1 MQGSQNLGNWDERS
15 RGAPRLDKIAET
27 LEEMYTRGREPEIG
41 NAFAVSSSPAPGR
54 AVSGNAGHE
63 WAGSSRDSINA
74 MLSSMTISE
83 RENVTSEYD
92 WYEHDE
98 IPMRKSRA
106 GVLIGILVGFVTVGI
121 AGYGF
126 YMLGQ
131 KEAVLGSPEVVV
143 AEMSPGIAA
152 PGEAVA
158 PKETPGGDLALGKDL
173 SRIADGEKA
182 HLSAEPDSTGDTAPA
197 GVDSATSLKTDLQ
210 PAESLKEVL
219 SDSGQAGRGGAKA
232 DDAAKGGGEPG
243 AVKRS
248 GADVAP
254 ASAARDVSRAPD
266 VKSPNQDESGKS
278 VAGDNPGSPVKAP
291 AVSQPAGFQNG
302 PMVPAKPPAKLAEI
316 PKVAGKNAGLSK
328 EPDAASSKTSVEVS
342 KAPVAVPA
350 GKPVVQG
357 AGLVSLDSLSKSVV
371 LAIVALGKPSK
382 ASTPGEN
389 PAAVLRDRMMQLVA
403 ESRKQGKPLEDV
415 ELMLEHA
422 LAGVPTGTIPDVLKD
437 VQGKVNVKMLLS
449 SLSPVQTT
457 R

>member
-1 MQGSQNLGNWDERS
+1 
-15 RGAPRLDKIAET
+15 
-27 LEEMYTRGREPEIG
+27 
-41 NAFAVSSSPAPGR
+41 
-54 AVSGNAGHE
+54 
-63 WAGSSRDSINA
+63 
-74 MLSSMTISE
+74 
-83 RENVTSEYD
+83 
-92 WYEHDE
+92 
-98 IPMRKSRA
+98 
-106 GVLIGILVGFVTVGI
+106 
-121 AGYGF
+121 
-126 YMLGQ
+126 
-131 KEAVLGSPEVVV
+131 
-143 AEMSPGIAA
+143 
-152 PGEAVA
+152 
-158 PKETPGGDLALGKDL
+158 
-173 SRIADGEKA
+173 
-182 HLSAEPDSTGDTAPA
+182 
-197 GVDSATSLKTDLQ
+197 VDSAASLKIDLQ
-210 PAESLKEVL
+210 PAEALKEVL

-232 DDAAKGGGEPG
+232 DDAAKGGDEPG

-328 EPDAASSKTSVEVS
+328 EPGAASPKTSAEVS
-342 KAPVAVPA
+342 KAPVTVPA

-357 AGLVSLDSLSKSVV
+357 AGLESLDSLSKSVV

-403 ESRKQGKPLEDV
+403 ESSKQGKPLEDV